1 MIWEAV
7 AAALLGLGIIWLVLQ
22 PLLRPSAPR
31 AAIYVPP
38 DPEETRRGVAL
49 AALKELEFDRATG
62 KLSDTD
68 YAFLNARYTKEAVA
82 ALRADEAAS
91 AGSDIEAMIAA
102 RARALAGGAP
112 ACPTCGPRPEAD
124 AIFCSSCGTR
134 IDGMHDC
141 ARCGAAIPPGGRFC
155 EQCGTS
161 VAA

>member
-22 PLLRPSAPR
+22 PLILPGTPRP
-31 AAIYVPP
+31 AIYIPP

-49 AALKELEFDRATG
+49 AALKEVEFDRATG
-62 KLSDTD
+62 KLSDAD
-68 YAFLNARYTKEAVA
+68 YAFLQARYTKEAVA
-82 ALRADEAAS
+82 ALRADEASS
-91 AGSDIEAMIAA
+91 AGSDIETMIAA

-112 ACPTCGPRPEAD
+112 ACPTCGPRPEPD
-124 AIFCSSCGTR
+124 AVFCSTCGTR

-141 ARCGAAIPPGGRFC
+141 ARCGAAVPPGGRFC

>member
-7 AAALLGLGIIWLVLQ
+7 AAALLGLGLIWLVLQ
-22 PLLRPSAPR
+22 PLLRPGVPR

-62 KLSDTD
+62 KLSDAD

-91 AGSDIEAMIAA
+91 AVSDIETLIAA
-102 RARALAGGAP
+102 RARALAGGPP
-112 ACPTCGPRPEAD
+112 ACPTCGPRPESD
-124 AIFCSSCGTR
+124 AVFCSTCGSR

>member
-102 RARALAGGAP
+102 RTRALAGGAP
-112 ACPTCGPRPEAD
+112 ACPTCGPRPEPD